1 VSFDGE
7 AKMTIARRAVIAS
20 SACAAVSWLFAPAIV
35 RAAAKAT
42 IRMKWLPQGSFA
54 GYYVALEKGF
64 YRDEGID
71 LDIVPGGPNLLTENL
86 VATEADTFGLSGGTD
101 SVFVARDKGMPVVC
115 FGLAHQI
122 TPFLFVARK
131 DGPVTTLRDM
141 KGKRVVAW
149 FTGANY
155 VLAGMLA
162 KAGLAADDVNIQ
174 PQQVS
179 VTPFT
184 NGDVDV
190 CAATVYNELYTIEQR
205 LGPENLRTFVAEDQG
220 ITVPRDTLIT
230 SEKIMRDNPTMAAGI
245 IRASIKGWKQVF
257 ANPAGAVDTLLK
269 IAPTLDRAHQEF
281 SLRENQRLLTA
292 GSASE
297 QGLLW
302 LDMTSIRSA
311 HDFFLGSKVISKPV
325 DLDKAFNLG
334 PLQAIPLSE
343 RRA

>member
-1 VSFDGE
+1 
-7 AKMTIARRAVIAS
+7 MTMMMTRRALMTS
-20 SACAAVSWLFAPAIV
+20 SACAAAAWSFAPAIV
-35 RAAAKAT
+35 RAATKAT

-54 GYYVALEKGF
+54 GYYVALEKGYF
-64 YRDEGID
+64 REEGID
-71 LDIVPGGPNLLTENL
+71 LEIVPGGPNLLTENL
-86 VATEADTFGLSGGTD
+86 VATDANTFGLSGGTD
-101 SVFVARDKGMPVVC
+101 SVFVARDKGLPIVC

-122 TPFLFVARK
+122 TPFVFVSRK
-131 DGPVTTLRDM
+131 DGPVKTLQDM

-162 KAGLAADDVNIQ
+162 KAGLAPEDVNIQ

-184 NGDVDV
+184 DGDVDV
-190 CAATVYNELYTIEQR
+190 CAATVYNELYTIAQR
-205 LGPENLRTFVAEDQG
+205 LGRENLRTFIAEDEG

-230 SEKIMRDNPTMAAGI
+230 SEKIMRDSPALPTGLLK
-245 IRASIKGWKQVF
+245 ASIKGWREAI
-257 ANPAGAVDTLLK
+257 ANPDAAVDTLLRV
-269 IAPTLDRAHQEF
+269 APTLDRAHEQF
-281 SLRENQRLLTA
+281 SVRENKRLVTA

-297 QGLLW
+297 NGLLW
-302 LDMTSIRSA
+302 LDMKAIQSA
-311 HDFFLGSKVISKPV
+311 HDFFLQSKVISKPV
-325 DLDKAFNLG
+325 ELDKAFNLG

>member
-1 VSFDGE
+1 M
-7 AKMTIARRAVIAS
+7 MTRRAAVIA
-20 SACAAVSWLFAPAIV
+20 ACTTAAWSFAPAIV
-35 RAAAKAT
+35 RAATKTT

-54 GYYVALEKGF
+54 GYYVALDKGF
-64 YRDEGID
+64 YRDEGLD

-86 VATEADTFGLSGGTD
+86 VATDANTFGLSGGTD
-101 SVFVARDKGMPVVC
+101 SVLVARDKGLPIVC
-115 FGLAHQI
+115 FGLAHQM
-122 TPFLFVARK
+122 TPFVFATRK
-131 DGPVTTLRDM
+131 DGPVKTVRDM

-162 KAGLAADDVNIQ
+162 KAGLGPNDVTIQ

-205 LGPENLRTFVAEDQG
+205 LGRENLRTFIAEDSG

-230 SEKIMRDNPTMAAGI
+230 SEKIMRDSPALAAGFL
-245 IRASIKGWKQVF
+245 RASIKGWKDVF
-257 ANPAGAVDTLLK
+257 ANPASAVDTLLK
-269 IAPTLDRAHQEF
+269 VAPTLDRAHEAY

-292 GSASE
+292 GSAPE
-297 QGLLW
+297 NGLLW
-302 LDMTSIRSA
+302 LDMKAIQSA
-311 HDFFLGSKVISKPV
+311 HDFFLQSKVISKSV
-325 DLDKAFNLG
+325 ELDKAFNLG
-334 PLQAIPLSE
+334 PLQTIPIAE
-343 RRA
+343 RRV

>member
-1 VSFDGE
+1 
-7 AKMTIARRAVIAS
+7 
-20 SACAAVSWLFAPAIV
+20 
-35 RAAAKAT
+35 
-42 IRMKWLPQGSFA
+42 MKWLPQGSFA
-54 GYYVALEKGF
+54 GYYVAVEKGF
-64 YRDEGID
+64 YREEGLD
-71 LDIVPGGPNLLTENL
+71 LEIVPGGPNLLTENL

-115 FGLAHQI
+115 FGLAHQV
-122 TPFLFVARK
+122 TPFVFVARK
-131 DGPVTTLRDM
+131 DGPVATLRDM

-162 KAGLAADDVNIQ
+162 KAGLAAEDVNIQ

-190 CAATVYNELYTIEQR
+190 CAATVYNELYTIAQR
-205 LGPENLRTFVAEDQG
+205 LGRENLRTFVAEDQG

-230 SEKIMRDNPTMAAGI
+230 SEKIMRDNPAMAAALL
-245 IRASIKGWKQVF
+245 RASIRGWKEVF

-281 SLRENQRLLTA
+281 SIRENKRLLTA
-292 GSASE
+292 GSAPQ

-302 LDMTSIRSA
+302 LDMTAIRSA
-311 HDFFLGSKVISKPV
+311 HDFFLAAKVIGKPV
-325 DLDKAFNLG
+325 ELDKAFSLA
-334 PLQAIPLSE
+334 PLQSIPLSE
-343 RRA
+343 RQA